1 MLIAERKPMLFWNDK
16 ADQITV
22 PQTVLQRIAQ
32 SDKSAIQD
40 CINTYG
46 DLVWAI
52 ARSKTDSLE
61 EAEFL
66 SREIFSDIWKY
77 AEKFDS
83 SKCSEIAFVTLIAK
97 HHLIVH

>member
-1 MLIAERKPMLFWNDK
+1 MLFWNGNAEQK
-16 ADQITV
+16 TV
-22 PQTVLQRIAQ
+22 PRTVLQRIAQ
-32 SDKSAIQD
+32 SDKTAIQD

-61 EAEFL
+61 EAERL
-66 SREIFSDIWKY
+66 SLEIFGDIWKY

-83 SKCSEIAFVTLIAK
+83 SKCSEIAFVTLVAN